1 MRYGRRQREPSAWTG
16 GIQSTPWFE
25 GSHFPPRTSSGI
37 RHPPMGIQ
45 SWPSAAN
52 IDQSSPQ
59 ATNIDPILTVG
70 CEHRSNLDRRLRTLI
85 QSSPL
90 ADSETRKSYAERA
103 KAPARLYGK
112 KARSLQ
118 NTIKARPKG
127 KERASAACTP
137 RRRSDGA
144 SSGTRSSLFAFSS
157 LLFYSSECFL
167 QKLWLLGKICE
178 FFPLKIYF
186 WKVCY
191 GGNWFVFRESFADVL
206 VFSQ

>member
-1 MRYGRRQREPSAWTG
+1 MKKYQLSSISMFAKTRAHVVRYGCRQWEPFAWTG

-37 RHPPMGIQ
+37 RTPP
-45 SWPSAAN
+45 W
-52 IDQSSPQ
+52 
-59 ATNIDPILTVG
+59 V
-70 CEHRSNLDRRLRTLI
+70 SNLDRRLRTLI

-90 ADSETRKSYAERA
+90 AASETRKSYAESKRSCTGVWDECALLAKHYQGKVKRKKKEHQQRA
-103 KAPARLYGK
+103 
-112 KARSLQ
+112 
-118 NTIKARPKG
+118 
-127 KERASAACTP
+127 
-137 RRRSDGA
+137 RRGGGA
-144 SSGTRSSLFAFSS
+144 MALLPVVLDRLFAFSS

-167 QKLWLLGKICE
+167 QKLWLLGKICD

-191 GGNWFVFRESFADVL
+191 VGNWFVFRESFADVL